1 MRYKM
6 ANLTSR
12 EKEILEAVKKLG
24 GAAHPTAIGKV
35 MGISGD
41 YAEQLCRDMVWQGRF
56 VKKGLRYQVSEG

>member
-1 MRYKM
+1 MKYKM

-12 EKEILEAVKKLG
+12 EKEILESVKKLG
-24 GAAHPTAIGKV
+24 GIAHPTAIGKV

-56 VKKGLRYQVSEG
+56 VKVGLKFQVNE